1 MKLTDEIAEKVLW
14 DENYNE
20 EEWEQVGEE
29 EEHLKHATRSLYLH
43 FKHFP
48 SNTFWAVHGT
58 ANPGWGM
65 EYHGFFE
72 VEPVEVTT
80 VVYKEKK

>member
-14 DENYNE
+14 DEDYND

-29 EEHLKHATRSLYLH
+29 EEYYKHSTRSLTLY

-58 ANPGWGM
+58 VDYEWGA
-65 EYHGFFE
+65 EYEGFFE

-80 VVYKEKK
+80 VKYLVK

>member
-1 MKLTDEIAEKVLW
+1 MKLTDEVAEVLW
-14 DENYNE
+14 DEEYDD

-29 EEHLKHATRSLYLH
+29 EEYYKHSTRTLHLY

-48 SNTFWAVHGT
+48 SNTFWCVHGT
-58 ANPGWGM
+58 IDTEWGR

-72 VEPVEVTT
+72 VGPVEVTT
-80 VVYKEKK
+80 VEYKAKK

>member
-1 MKLTDEIAEKVLW
+1 MNLTDEIAEKILW
-14 DENYNE
+14 DENYDD
-20 EEWEQVGEE
+20 EEWEQVGEVDE
-29 EEHLKHATRSLYLH
+29 PYKRSDRHLYLY

-58 ANPGWGM
+58 IDPEWGM

-80 VVYKEKK
+80 IVYKEKK